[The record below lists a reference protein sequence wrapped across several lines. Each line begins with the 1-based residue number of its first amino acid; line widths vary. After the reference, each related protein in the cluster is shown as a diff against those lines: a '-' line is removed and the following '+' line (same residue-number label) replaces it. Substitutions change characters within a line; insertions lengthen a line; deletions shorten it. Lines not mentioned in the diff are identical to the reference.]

1 MIMRKYI
8 ALFAASVLL
17 FFCGCDSGGCNH
29 SAPGGGRGNGSG
41 EGGSGAGDNSH
52 SHGRGAGSGSE
63 KGSGSGAGG
72 SGGGSEK
79 GSGSGAGGS
88 GGGSEKGSG
97 GGSEKGSGNG
107 SKKGPGNGPGGG
119 QNGDDDGVDDNPG
132 GGRGNR
138 GGRNNRNRRFG
149 RNPPEPSEQRLWTML
164 NEEIRRLAVA
174 RSVTFAP
181 LGSPGTSLEARG
193 KKHPGKLYG
202 FSGRCVVVDTD
213 GRRRA
218 YSFSGEMKANN
229 YDLVIMDIRFSGAG
243 S

>member
-1 MIMRKYI
+1 M
-8 ALFAASVLL
+8 
-17 FFCGCDSGGCNH
+17 
-29 SAPGGGRGNGSG
+29 GNGSG
-41 EGGSGAGDNSH
+41 KGGSGAGDNSR
-52 SHGRGAGSGSE
+52 SQGRGSGSGSE
-63 KGSGSGAGG
+63 KGSGKG
-72 SGGGSEK
+72 SGSGSEK
-79 GSGSGAGGS
+79 GSGRGS
-88 GGGSEKGSG
+88 GSGSEKGSGNGSG

-107 SKKGPGNGPGGG
+107 SGGGSKKGSGSGVGGSGGGSKKGPGNGAGGG
-119 QNGDDDGVDDNPG
+119 QNDDGDDVDDNSG

-138 GGRNNRNRRFG
+138 GPGG
-149 RNPPEPSEQRLWTML
+149 TEIPKDWLGSVRNPPEPSDQRIWTML

-243 S
+243 Y